1 MLSLLSLEIHSITRK
16 TPTLY
21 SVRIVTLSYLTSNF
35 STSHY
40 LVLILK
46 VLDLV
51 SISHSRDLYVL
62 SDSSS
67 SMTAVLTVQKELMY
81 VLMKTPL
88 L

>member
-1 MLSLLSLEIHSITRK
+1 MLSLLSLEIHSITSQ

-21 SVRIVTLSYLTSNF
+21 SVRIVTLSSLTSNF

-62 SDSSS
+62 LDSSS
-67 SMTAVLTVQKELMY
+67 SMMAVLTVQKELMF